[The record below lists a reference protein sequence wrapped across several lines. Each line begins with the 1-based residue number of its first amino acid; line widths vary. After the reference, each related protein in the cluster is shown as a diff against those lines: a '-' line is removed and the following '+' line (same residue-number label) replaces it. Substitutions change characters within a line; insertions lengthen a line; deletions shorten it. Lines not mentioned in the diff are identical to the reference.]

1 MNNYP
6 IPFLFMLFYLPVV
19 ITTYKQDLNHHFLL
33 V

>member
-6 IPFLFMLFYLPVV
+6 IPFVFMLFYLPVV
-19 ITTYKQDLNHHFLL
+19 ITTYKQDPEPSFLL